1 MKILIYG
8 SKGWIGNQF
17 KKILQDKKVNFI
29 EGNSRVNDLLDHW
42 KKK

>member
-17 KKILQDKKVNFI
+17 KKFYKIKKLILLKEI
-29 EGNSRVNDLLDHW
+29 AE
-42 KKK
+42 